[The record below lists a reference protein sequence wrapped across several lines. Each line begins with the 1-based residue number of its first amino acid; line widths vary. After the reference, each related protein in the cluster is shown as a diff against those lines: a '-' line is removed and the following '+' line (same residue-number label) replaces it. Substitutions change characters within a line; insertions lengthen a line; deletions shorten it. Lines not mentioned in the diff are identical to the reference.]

1 MTLLGTQLTL
11 NAPLV
16 AMIEPVLFAATLT
29 GLRVL
34 GVMLALPG
42 TALAGF
48 PTPSRMLVITFLTV
62 MVYSANGMP
71 IVPFPQQF
79 LSAVVMILSELVIGF
94 GLGFIVSMVLMV
106 ADATG
111 AIAGMGVSLSMAGMV
126 DPASGQQSTAISN
139 LLVLGTM
146 MMFVVFGG
154 HHEVIRG
161 LISNFDNYPVGESRL
176 LGFTPDDLARLF
188 NGLFFA
194 AIRISAPMLIIT
206 ALINV
211 GLGLMARAAPQ
222 MNIFAVGFSV
232 LLIAGLFVF
241 DSTFV
246 GLRAHT
252 ETEVQSLQESISS
265 GVYPLEVEP

>member
-1 MTLLGTQLTL
+1 MTLLGTQMTL
-11 NAPLV
+11 DAPLV

-34 GVMLALPG
+34 GVLLALPG

-48 PTPSRMLVITFLTV
+48 PTPSRMIFVVFLTS
-62 MVYSANGMP
+62 MVYSAIGLP
-71 IVPFPQQF
+71 IVGFPNNF
-79 LSAVVMILSELVIGF
+79 FSAVVMILSELLIGF
-94 GLGFIVSMVLMV
+94 GLGFIISMILMV

-111 AIAGMGVSLSMAGMV
+111 AIAGMGVSLSMASMV

-146 MMFVVFGG
+146 MMFVTFGG

-161 LISNFDNYPVGESRL
+161 LIANFQIYPVGEARL
-176 LGFTPDDLARLF
+176 LGFTPDDLSRLF

-232 LLIAGLFVF
+232 LLIAGLFVL

-246 GLRAHT
+246 GLEANT
-252 ETEVQSLQESISS
+252 STEVQSLREAISS
-265 GVYPLEVEP
+265 GVYPLEVTP